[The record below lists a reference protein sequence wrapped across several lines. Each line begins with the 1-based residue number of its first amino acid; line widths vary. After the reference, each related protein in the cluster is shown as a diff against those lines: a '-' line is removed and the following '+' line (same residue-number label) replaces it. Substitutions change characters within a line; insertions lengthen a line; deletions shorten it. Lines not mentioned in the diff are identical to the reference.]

1 MIKPAMVSAVS
12 ILVLAGFVE
21 YAHIYQPA
29 QQKRRQLQDR
39 LNLER
44 QTQALKVGI
53 ISGLDEIERLRSRLP
68 SKPETEWLL
77 KAVGDIAKAEGV
89 QLDVVTLEEPRRVQ
103 DTARLSV
110 SLSFRTSYHQLGRF
124 ISALENSPKFLWIET
139 MEVSRHQATGAAEVA
154 LTVSS
159 MWVPPF
165 AVSP

>member
-1 MIKPAMVSAVS
+1 MIKPAVVSAVLV
-12 ILVLAGFVE
+12 LVLAGFMG
-21 YAHIYQPA
+21 YAHIYLPA
-29 QQKRRQLQDR
+29 QQKQHQLQDR

-44 QTQALKVGI
+44 ETQALKEGI

-77 KAVGDIAKAEGV
+77 KTVGDIAKAEGV
-89 QLDVVTLEEPRRVQ
+89 QLDSVALEEPKRLQ
-103 DTARLSV
+103 DAARLAV
-110 SLSFRTSYHQLGRF
+110 SLNFHTSYHQLGRF
-124 ISALENSPKFLWIET
+124 ISALENSPKFLWIEA

>member
-12 ILVLAGFVE
+12 ILVLAGFVG
-21 YAHIYQPA
+21 YAHMYQPA
-29 QQKRRQLQDR
+29 QRTQRQLQDQ
-39 LNLER
+39 LNLEHE
-44 QTQALKVGI
+44 TQALKEGI
-53 ISGLDEIERLRSRLP
+53 INGLDEIERLRSRLP

-77 KAVGDIAKAEGV
+77 KTVGDIAKAEGV
-89 QLDVVTLEEPRRVQ
+89 QLDLVALEEPKRLE
-103 DTARLSV
+103 DAAHLSV
-110 SLSFRTSYHQLGRF
+110 SLSFHASYHQLGRF

-139 MEVSRHQATGAAEVA
+139 MEVSRHQATGAAEVT